1 MARAVTKRGRG
12 GRAVDRILADSD
24 ALRVRWTTG
33 GGKGVCFASVSWLE
47 GDRSSEA
54 LSDGNRLLRVVGEV
68 SGLVLGAGPTNQRP
82 NLPLFRL
89 CE

>member
-47 GDRSSEA
+47 GDQSSEA
-54 LSDGNRLLRVVGEV
+54 LSDGDRLVRVAGEV
-68 SGLVLGAGPTNQRP
+68 GWFWVQV
-82 NLPLFRL
+82 
-89 CE
+89 